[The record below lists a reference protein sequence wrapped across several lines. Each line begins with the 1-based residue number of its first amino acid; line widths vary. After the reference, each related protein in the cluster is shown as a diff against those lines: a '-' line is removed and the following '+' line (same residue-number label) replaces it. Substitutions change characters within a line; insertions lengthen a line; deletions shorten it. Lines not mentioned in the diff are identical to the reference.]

1 MALSV
6 LYSSYRAAVKQVVVA
21 VRRPL
26 GGLQLG
32 LRGHGPAYT
41 MGQGLRRRD
50 RRGQRQRD
58 EGSRPE
64 RGETA
69 WAREHSETKEDLL
82 NGESELNERRRRG
95 SMSSRDLFTHRSI
108 MAKAR

>member
-1 MALSV
+1 M
-6 LYSSYRAAVKQVVVA
+6 KQVVVA

-82 NGESELNERRRRG
+82 NGESELNDDDGGDRCRPATSLLTGPLWRRLVDIIR
-95 SMSSRDLFTHRSI
+95 
-108 MAKAR
+108 